1 MGALLAGLS
10 GINEI
15 SGPGMLDFI
24 NGFSLEKLI
33 FDNEICGQVFRMN
46 KGISPKEDFPAIPLM
61 QDLVNEGHL
70 LISDHTHRYLQEE
83 QHLPG
88 SVINRSTLAEW

>member
-24 NGFSLEKLI
+24 NGFSLEKLVL
-33 FDNEICGQVFRMN
+33 DNEICGQVFRMN

-61 QDLVNEGHL
+61 
-70 LISDHTHRYLQEE
+70 
-83 QHLPG
+83 
-88 SVINRSTLAEW
+88 